1 VRIHLTLVLIAIVVL
16 ALAPPLLSGSSTD
29 PETMINHARSVILG
43 KDASRDAMLDALVEI
58 LDATLLVLP
67 ETGYAAEFR
76 SRIEAV
82 RKLLGDGAL
91 FSDKVRQY
99 LALAYK
105 LVTGGKAWQLPQEL
119 RGPYREADIM
129 EQARKVGGR
138 LIDSALAERR
148 AGRSEQSVRHL
159 LEIVLMVITP
169 VEA

>member
-1 VRIHLTLVLIAIVVL
+1 VRIHLPLVLIAIVVL

-67 ETGYAAEFR
+67 ETGYKAEFQ

-129 EQARKVGGR
+129 EQARKVGAR
-138 LIDSALAERR
+138 LIDSWPPATT
-148 AGRSEQSVRHL
+148 RSLSPLR
-159 LEIVLMVITP
+159 I
-169 VEA
+169 A